1 MRRILVAL
9 LLAAGLLVSAWAGEH
24 RMMNKSDLVP
34 SATGKVEVNE
44 DDNGNRVLKVRVYH
58 LVDPERLNP
67 ARSGYMVWIEPKG
80 KDPEPLGMLKVD
92 KDWKG
97 ELEGTTPFKSFS
109 VFVTAEENAKA
120 ERPEGTEILRAE
132 LD

>member
-1 MRRILVAL
+1 MRKTLLAL
-9 LLAAGLLVSAWAGEH
+9 LLAAGLFVSAWAGEH
-24 RMMNKSDLVP
+24 RMANKSDLVP
-34 SATGKVEVNE
+34 SATGKVDVDE

-67 ARSGYMVWIEPKG
+67 ARSGYMVWIEPKD

-97 ELEGTTPFKSFS
+97 ELEGVTPHRSFS
-109 VFVTAEENAKA
+109 VFVTAEESPKPD
-120 ERPEGTEILRAE
+120 RPEGTEILRAE